1 MKIHQITFSP
11 TGGTRRA
18 CEYICEGIGAKPF
31 VTDLSVK
38 EGQIKVPE
46 IHEEDLVI
54 IAMPVFAGRVPA
66 LAVER
71 LRRIPGNHARCA
83 VVAVYGNRAY
93 DDALLEMQDVA
104 TEMKLRVV
112 AAVSAVAE
120 HSIAR
125 VYAAGRPDAEDRRE
139 LATFGTAIINAAIMN
154 KLGSTDTYKP
164 LSLPG
169 NRPYRAGNT
178 GPFPTADERCTDC
191 GTCRKLCPADAIPA
205 NNLRSVDKKAC
216 ISCMRC
222 ISVCPTKARNI
233 GQVEMIVTEKLKALC
248 STRKGNELFV

>member
-11 TGGTRRA
+11 TGGTRRVSD
-18 CEYICEGIGAKPF
+18 YICEGIGANPF
-31 VTDLSVK
+31 VTDLCVK
-38 EGQIKVPE
+38 EEQIRVPD

-54 IAMPVFAGRVPA
+54 IAMPVFAGRVPT
-66 LAVER
+66 LTIER
-71 LRRIPGNHARCA
+71 LKRIQSNRAKCA

-104 TEMKLRVV
+104 TEMGFRVV

-125 VYAAGRPDAEDRRE
+125 VYAAGRPDAEDRKE
-139 LATFGTAIINAAIMN
+139 LAAFGAAIMN
-154 KLGSTDTYKP
+154 KLESADTYKP

-178 GPFPTADERCTDC
+178 GPFPTADEQCTDC
-191 GTCRKLCPADAIPA
+191 GTCQKLCPADSIPA
-205 NNLRSVDKKAC
+205 DNLRSVKKEAC

-222 ISVCPTKARNI
+222 LSVCPTKARNI
-233 GQVEMIVTEKLKALC
+233 GPVEMMVTEKLKTLC
-248 STRKGNELFV
+248 ATRKGNELFV

>member
-11 TGGTRRA
+11 TGGTREV
-18 CEYICEGIGAKPF
+18 CEYICKGIGKKPL
-31 VTDLSVK
+31 VTDLCVK
-38 EGQIKVPE
+38 EGQIRVPE

-71 LRRIPGNHARCA
+71 LRRIQSNCA
-83 VVAVYGNRAY
+83 KCVVVAVYGNRAY

-104 TEMKLRVV
+104 KKMGFRVV

-125 VYAAGRPDAEDRRE
+125 VYAAGRPDAEDRKE
-139 LATFGTAIINAAIMN
+139 LAAFGAAIIN
-154 KLGSTDTYKP
+154 KVEGTDEYKP
-164 LSLPG
+164 LALPG
-169 NRPYRAGNT
+169 NRPYRTGNV
-178 GPFPTADERCTDC
+178 GPFPTADERCTGC
-191 GTCRKLCPADAIPA
+191 GTCRELCPANAIPA
-205 NNLRSVDKKAC
+205 DNLRSVNKEAC

-222 ISVCPTKARNI
+222 LSVCPTKARNI
-233 GQVEMIVTEKLKALC
+233 GQVEVMVTEKLKTLC
-248 STRKGNELFV
+248 ATRKGNELFV

>member
-1 MKIHQITFSP
+1 MNIHQIMFSP
-11 TGGTRRA
+11 TGGTRRV
-18 CEYICEGIGAKPF
+18 CEYICDGIDQKPS
-31 VTDLSVK
+31 VTDLCVK
-38 EGQIKVPE
+38 ERQIRLPE

-66 LAVER
+66 LAVDR
-71 LRRIPGNHARCA
+71 LKRIQSNHAKCV

-104 TEMKLRVV
+104 TEMGFRVV

-125 VYAAGRPDAEDRRE
+125 VYAAGRPDAEDRKE
-139 LATFGTAIINAAIMN
+139 LAAFGVTIINKVESM
-154 KLGSTDTYKP
+154 DTYNP

-178 GPFPTADERCTDC
+178 GPFPTADERCTGC
-191 GTCRKLCPADAIPA
+191 GTCHELCPADAIPA
-205 NNLRSVDKKAC
+205 DNLRSVNKETC

-222 ISVCPTKARNI
+222 LSVCPTKARNI
-233 GQVEMIVTEKLKALC
+233 GQVEVMVTEKLKTLC
-248 STRKGNELFV
+248 ATRKSNELFV

>member
-31 VTDLSVK
+31 VTDLCVK
-38 EGQIKVPE
+38 EGQIRVPD

-54 IAMPVFAGRVPA
+54 IAMPVFAGRVPT

-71 LRRIPGNHARCA
+71 LRLIQSNRARCA

-104 TEMKLRVV
+104 TEIGFRVV

-125 VYAAGRPDAEDRRE
+125 VYAAGRPDSEDRRE
-139 LATFGTAIINAAIMN
+139 LTAFGAAIMN
-154 KLGSTDTYKP
+154 KLESTDKYKP
-164 LSLPG
+164 LALPG

-191 GTCRKLCPADAIPA
+191 GTCRELCPADAIPA
-205 NNLRSVDKKAC
+205 NNLRSVDKEAC

-222 ISVCPTKARNI
+222 LSVCPTQARNI
-233 GQVEMIVTEKLKALC
+233 GQVEMMETERLKALC

>member
-11 TGGTRRA
+11 TGGTRRVSD
-18 CEYICEGIGAKPF
+18 YICEGIDAKPLM
-31 VTDLSVK
+31 TDLCVK
-38 EGQIKVPE
+38 EGQIRLPD

-66 LAVER
+66 LAIER
-71 LRRIPGNHARCA
+71 LKRIQSNRAKCA

-93 DDALLEMQDVA
+93 DDALLEMQDAA
-104 TEMKLRVV
+104 TEMEFRVV

-125 VYAAGRPDAEDRRE
+125 VYAAGRPDAEDRKE
-139 LATFGTAIINAAIMN
+139 LAAFGAAIMN
-154 KLGSTDTYKP
+154 KLESADTYKP

-169 NRPYRAGNT
+169 NRPYRAGKT
-178 GPFPTADERCTDC
+178 GPFPTADEQCTDC
-191 GTCRKLCPADAIPA
+191 GICQKLCPADAIPA
-205 NNLRSVDKKAC
+205 DNLRSVNKEAC

-222 ISVCPTKARNI
+222 LSVCPTKARNI
-233 GQVEMIVTEKLKALC
+233 GQVEMMVTEKLKTLC
-248 STRKGNELFV
+248 ATRKGNELFV

>member
-11 TGGTRRA
+11 TGGTRRVSD
-18 CEYICEGIGAKPF
+18 YICEGIGANPF
-31 VTDLSVK
+31 VTDLCVK
-38 EGQIKVPE
+38 EGQIRLPD

-66 LAVER
+66 LAIER
-71 LRRIPGNHARCA
+71 LKRIQSNHAKCA
-83 VVAVYGNRAY
+83 VVVVYGNRAY

-104 TEMKLRVV
+104 TEMEFRVV

-125 VYAAGRPDAEDRRE
+125 VYAAGRPDAEDRKE
-139 LATFGTAIINAAIMN
+139 LAAFGAAIMN
-154 KLGSTDTYKP
+154 KVESADVYKP

-178 GPFPTADERCTDC
+178 GPFPTADEQCTDC
-191 GTCRKLCPADAIPA
+191 GICQKLCPADAIPA
-205 NNLRSVDKKAC
+205 DNLRSVNKEAC

-222 ISVCPTKARNI
+222 LSVCPTKARNI
-233 GQVEMIVTEKLKALC
+233 WQVEMMVTEKLKTLC
-248 STRKGNELFV
+248 ATRKGNELFV

>member
-11 TGGTRRA
+11 TGGTREV
-18 CEYICEGIGAKPF
+18 CEYICKGIGKKPL
-31 VTDLSVK
+31 VTDLCVK
-38 EGQIKVPE
+38 EGQIRVPD

-71 LRRIPGNHARCA
+71 LKRIQSNHAKCA

-104 TEMKLRVV
+104 TEMGFRVI
-112 AAVSAVAE
+112 AAVCAVAE

-125 VYAAGRPDAEDRRE
+125 VYAVGRPDAEDRKE
-139 LATFGTAIINAAIMN
+139 LAAFGVAIINKVEGIDA
-154 KLGSTDTYKP
+154 YKP

-191 GTCRKLCPADAIPA
+191 GTCRELCPADAIPA
-205 NNLRSVDKKAC
+205 DNLRSVNKEAC

-222 ISVCPTKARNI
+222 LSVCPAKARNI
-233 GQVEMIVTEKLKALC
+233 GQVEKMVTEKLKTLC
-248 STRKGNELFV
+248 ATRKGNELFV

>member
-1 MKIHQITFSP
+1 MNIHQITFSP
-11 TGGTRRA
+11 TGGTRRV
-18 CEYICEGIGAKPF
+18 CEYICEGIDARPL
-31 VTDLSVK
+31 VTDLCVK
-38 EGQIKVPE
+38 EGQIRVPD
-46 IHEEDLVI
+46 IHEEDLAI

-71 LRRIPGNHARCA
+71 LRRIQSNHAKCA

-104 TEMKLRVV
+104 TEMGFRVA

-125 VYAAGRPDAEDRRE
+125 VYAAGRTDAEDRKE
-139 LATFGTAIINAAIMN
+139 LGAFGAAIIN
-154 KLGSTDTYKP
+154 KVEVTDTYKP
-164 LSLPG
+164 LALPG

-178 GPFPTADERCTDC
+178 GPFPTADERCIGC
-191 GTCRKLCPADAIPA
+191 GTCQKLCPADAIPTD
-205 NNLRSVDKKAC
+205 NLRNINKDAC

-222 ISVCPTKARNI
+222 LSVCPTQARNI
-233 GQVEMIVTEKLKALC
+233 GPVEMMVTEKLKTLC
-248 STRKGNELFV
+248 ATRKSNELFV

>member
-11 TGGTRRA
+11 TGGTRRV
-18 CEYICEGIGAKPF
+18 CEYIYEGIDARPLF
-31 VTDLSVK
+31 TDLCVK
-38 EGQIKVPE
+38 EGQIRVPD
-46 IHEEDLVI
+46 IHKEDLVF

-71 LRRIPGNHARCA
+71 LKRIQANQAKC
-83 VVAVYGNRAY
+83 VIVAVYGNRAY

-104 TEMKLRVV
+104 TEMGFRVI

-125 VYAAGRPDAEDRRE
+125 VYAAGRPDAEDRKE
-139 LATFGTAIINAAIMN
+139 LAAFGTAIINKMEGA
-154 KLGSTDTYKP
+154 DTYKP
-164 LSLPG
+164 LTLPG

-178 GPFPTADERCTDC
+178 GPFPTADEQCTDC
-191 GTCRKLCPADAIPA
+191 GTCQELCPADAIPV
-205 NNLRSVDKKAC
+205 NNLRSVNKDTC

-222 ISVCPTKARNI
+222 LSVCPTKARNI
-233 GQVEMIVTEKLKALC
+233 GPVEMMVTEKLKTLC
-248 STRKGNELFV
+248 ATRKGNELFV

>member
-1 MKIHQITFSP
+1 MEMKIHQITFSP
-11 TGGTRRA
+11 TGGPRRA

-31 VTDLSVK
+31 VTDLCVK
-38 EGQIKVPE
+38 EGQIRVPD
-46 IHEEDLVI
+46 IHEEDLAI

-71 LRRIPGNHARCA
+71 LRRIQSNHAKCA

-93 DDALLEMQDVA
+93 DDALLEMQDVT
-104 TEMKLRVV
+104 TEMGFRVV

-125 VYAAGRPDAEDRRE
+125 VYASGRPDAEDRKE
-139 LATFGTAIINAAIMN
+139 LAAFGAAIIN
-154 KLGSTDTYKP
+154 KVESTDVHMP

-191 GTCRKLCPADAIPA
+191 GTCQKLCPADAIPA
-205 NNLRSVDKKAC
+205 DNLRSVDKEAC

-222 ISVCPTKARNI
+222 LSVCLTKARNI
-233 GQVEMIVTEKLKALC
+233 GQVEKMVTEKLKTLRA
-248 STRKGNELFV
+248 TRKGNELFV

>member
-11 TGGTRRA
+11 TGGTRRVSD
-18 CEYICEGIGAKPF
+18 YICEGIGANPF
-31 VTDLSVK
+31 VTNLCVK
-38 EGQIKVPE
+38 EGQIRLPD

-71 LRRIPGNHARCA
+71 LKRIQSNHAKCA

-104 TEMKLRVV
+104 TEMGFRVV

-125 VYAAGRPDAEDRRE
+125 VYAAGRPDAEDRKE
-139 LATFGTAIINAAIMN
+139 LAAFGAAIINKVESA
-154 KLGSTDTYKP
+154 DVYKP
-164 LSLPG
+164 LALPG

-178 GPFPTADERCTDC
+178 RPFPTADEQCTDC
-191 GTCRKLCPADAIPA
+191 GICQELCPANAIPA
-205 NNLRSVDKKAC
+205 GNLRSVNKKAC

-222 ISVCPTKARNI
+222 LSVCPTKARNI
-233 GQVEMIVTEKLKALC
+233 GPVEMMVTEKLKTLC
-248 STRKGNELFV
+248 ATRKGNELFV

>member
-11 TGGTRRA
+11 TGGTRRV
-18 CEYICEGIGAKPF
+18 CKYICEGIDTRPL
-31 VTDLSVK
+31 VTDLCMK
-38 EGQIKVPE
+38 EGQIILPE
-46 IHEEDLVI
+46 IHEGDLVI
-54 IAMPVFAGRVPA
+54 IAMPVFAGRVSA
-66 LAVER
+66 LAVDR
-71 LRRIPGNHARCA
+71 LKRIQSNHAKCA

-93 DDALLEMQDVA
+93 DDALLEMQDVV
-104 TEMKLRVV
+104 TEMGFHVV

-125 VYAAGRPDAEDRRE
+125 VYAAGRPDAEDRKE
-139 LATFGTAIINAAIMN
+139 LAAFGAAIIN
-154 KLGSTDTYKP
+154 KVEGTDAYKP

-191 GTCRKLCPADAIPA
+191 GTCQELCPADAIPA
-205 NNLRSVDKKAC
+205 DNLRSVNKEAC

-222 ISVCPTKARNI
+222 LSVCPTKARNI
-233 GQVEMIVTEKLKALC
+233 GQVEVVVTEKLKTLC
-248 STRKGNELFV
+248 ATRKGNELFV

>member
-31 VTDLSVK
+31 VTDLCVK
-38 EGQIKVPE
+38 EEQIRVPE
-46 IHEEDLVI
+46 IHEEDLVV

-104 TEMKLRVV
+104 TEMGFRVV

-125 VYAAGRPDAEDRRE
+125 VYAAGRPDKEDRRE
-139 LATFGTAIINAAIMN
+139 LAAFGAAIMN
-154 KLGSTDTYKP
+154 KLESADTYNP
-164 LSLPG
+164 LALPG

-178 GPFPTADERCTDC
+178 GSFPTADERCTGC
-191 GTCRKLCPADAIPA
+191 GTCRELCPADAIPA
-205 NNLRSVDKKAC
+205 DNLRSVDKEAC

-222 ISVCPTKARNI
+222 LSVCPTKARNI
-233 GQVEMIVTEKLKALC
+233 GQVEMMVTEKLKTLC
-248 STRKGNELFV
+248 ATRKGNELFV

>member
-11 TGGTRRA
+11 TGGTRRV
-18 CEYICEGIGAKPF
+18 CEYICEGIDARPLF
-31 VTDLSVK
+31 TDLCVK
-38 EGQIKVPE
+38 EGKIRVPD
-46 IHEEDLVI
+46 IHKEDLVI

-71 LRRIPGNHARCA
+71 LKRIQANQAKC
-83 VVAVYGNRAY
+83 VIVAVYGNRAY

-104 TEMKLRVV
+104 TEMGFRVI

-125 VYAAGRPDAEDRRE
+125 VYAAGRPDAEDRKE
-139 LATFGTAIINAAIMN
+139 LAAFGTAIINKMEGA
-154 KLGSTDTYKP
+154 DTYKP
-164 LSLPG
+164 LTLPG

-178 GPFPTADERCTDC
+178 GPFPTTDERCADC
-191 GTCRKLCPADAIPA
+191 GTCQELCPADAIPV
-205 NNLRSVDKKAC
+205 NNLRSVNKDTC

-222 ISVCPTKARNI
+222 LSVCPTKARNI
-233 GQVEMIVTEKLKALC
+233 GPVEMMVTEKLKTLC
-248 STRKGNELFV
+248 ATRKGNELFI

>member
-1 MKIHQITFSP
+1 MEMKIHQITFSP
-11 TGGTRRA
+11 TGGTRRV
-18 CEYICEGIGAKPF
+18 CEYICEAIDAKPL
-31 VTDLSVK
+31 VTDLCVK
-38 EGQIKVPE
+38 EGQIRLPDINK
-46 IHEEDLVI
+46 EDLVI
-54 IAMPVFAGRVPA
+54 IAIPVFAGRVPA

-71 LRRIPGNHARCA
+71 LKRIQSNRAKCA

-104 TEMKLRVV
+104 TEMGFRVI

-125 VYAAGRPDAEDRRE
+125 VYAAGRPDAEDRKE
-139 LATFGTAIINAAIMN
+139 LAAFGAAIIN
-154 KLGSTDTYKP
+154 KVEGTDVYKP

-178 GPFPTADERCTDC
+178 GPYPTADEQCTDC
-191 GTCRKLCPADAIPA
+191 GTCRELCPADAIPA
-205 NNLRSVDKKAC
+205 DNLRSVDKEAC

-222 ISVCPTKARNI
+222 LSVCPTKARNI
-233 GQVEMIVTEKLKALC
+233 GPVEMMVTEKLKTLC
-248 STRKGNELFV
+248 ATRKGNELFV

>member
-11 TGGTRRA
+11 TGGTRRV
-18 CEYICEGIGAKPF
+18 CEYICESIDTRPI
-31 VTDLSVK
+31 VTDLCVK
-38 EGQIKVPE
+38 EGQIRVPD
-46 IHEEDLVI
+46 IHEKDLVI

-71 LRRIPGNHARCA
+71 LKRIQSNRAKCA

-104 TEMKLRVV
+104 TEMGFRVV

-125 VYAAGRPDAEDRRE
+125 VYAAGRPDAKDRKE
-139 LATFGTAIINAAIMN
+139 LTAFGAAIIN
-154 KLGSTDTYKP
+154 KVEGSDTYKP
-164 LSLPG
+164 LALPG

-178 GPFPTADERCTDC
+178 GPFPTADGRCTDC
-191 GTCRKLCPADAIPA
+191 GTCQDLCPAAAIPA
-205 NNLRSVDKKAC
+205 DNLRSVNKEAC

-222 ISVCPTKARNI
+222 LSVCPTKARNI
-233 GQVEMIVTEKLKALC
+233 WQVEMMVTEKLKTLC
-248 STRKGNELFV
+248 TTRKGNELFV

>member
-11 TGGTRRA
+11 TGGTRKVS
-18 CEYICEGIGAKPF
+18 EYICEGIGKKPV
-31 VTDLSVK
+31 VTDLCVK
-38 EGQIKVPE
+38 EWQIRLPD
-46 IHEEDLVI
+46 IHEGDLVI
-54 IAMPVFAGRVPA
+54 IAIPVFAGRVPA
-66 LAVER
+66 LAVKR
-71 LRRIPGNHARCA
+71 LKRIQSNRAKCA

-104 TEMKLRVV
+104 TEMGFRVV

-125 VYAAGRPDAEDRRE
+125 VYAAGRPDAEDRKE
-139 LATFGTAIINAAIMN
+139 LAAFGAAIIN
-154 KLGSTDTYKP
+154 KVEGTDAYKP

-178 GPFPTADERCTDC
+178 GPFPTADERCTGC
-191 GTCRKLCPADAIPA
+191 GTCHELCPVDAIPA
-205 NNLRSVDKKAC
+205 DNLRSVNKEAC

-222 ISVCPTKARNI
+222 LSVCPTKARNI
-233 GQVEMIVTEKLKALC
+233 GQVEVVVTEKLKTLC
-248 STRKGNELFV
+248 ATRKGNELFV

>member
-1 MKIHQITFSP
+1 MNIHQITFSP
-11 TGGTRRA
+11 TGGTQRVS
-18 CEYICEGIGAKPF
+18 EYICEGIDARPLM
-31 VTDLSVK
+31 TDLCVK
-38 EGQIKVPE
+38 EGQIRLPD

-54 IAMPVFAGRVPA
+54 IAMPVYAGRVPA

-71 LRRIPGNHARCA
+71 LKRIPGNHAKCA

-104 TEMKLRVV
+104 TEMGFRVV

-125 VYAAGRPDAEDRRE
+125 VYATGRPDAEDRKE
-139 LATFGTAIINAAIMN
+139 LAAFGAAIIN
-154 KLGSTDTYKP
+154 KVEGSDTYKP
-164 LSLPG
+164 LALPG

-191 GTCRKLCPADAIPA
+191 GTCRELCPADAIPA
-205 NNLRSVDKKAC
+205 DNLRSVNKEAC

-222 ISVCPTKARNI
+222 LSVCPTKARNI
-233 GQVEMIVTEKLKALC
+233 GQVEMMVTEKLKTLC
-248 STRKGNELFV
+248 ATRKGNELFV

>member
-1 MKIHQITFSP
+1 MEMKIHQITFSP

-18 CEYICEGIGAKPF
+18 CEYICEGIAKEPLT
-31 VTDLSVK
+31 TDLCVK
-38 EGQIKVPE
+38 EGQIRVPD
-46 IHEEDLVI
+46 IHEKDLVI

-71 LRRIPGNHARCA
+71 LRRIQSNRAKCA

-104 TEMKLRVV
+104 TEMGFRVV

-125 VYAAGRPDAEDRRE
+125 VYAAGRPDAEDRKE
-139 LATFGTAIINAAIMN
+139 LAAFGAAIIN
-154 KLGSTDTYKP
+154 KVEGSDTYKP

-169 NRPYRAGNT
+169 NRPYR
-178 GPFPTADERCTDC
+178 
-191 GTCRKLCPADAIPA
+191 
-205 NNLRSVDKKAC
+205 
-216 ISCMRC
+216 
-222 ISVCPTKARNI
+222 
-233 GQVEMIVTEKLKALC
+233 
-248 STRKGNELFV
+248 

>member
-31 VTDLSVK
+31 VTDLCVK
-38 EGQIKVPE
+38 EGQIRVPD

-54 IAMPVFAGRVPA
+54 IAMPVFAGRVPT

-71 LRRIPGNHARCA
+71 LRLIQSNRSRCA

-104 TEMKLRVV
+104 TEIGFRVV

-125 VYAAGRPDAEDRRE
+125 VYAAGRPDSEDRRE
-139 LATFGTAIINAAIMN
+139 LTAFGAAIMN
-154 KLGSTDTYKP
+154 KLESTDKYKP
-164 LSLPG
+164 LALPG

-191 GTCRKLCPADAIPA
+191 GTCRELCPADAIPA
-205 NNLRSVDKKAC
+205 NNLRSVDKEAC

-222 ISVCPTKARNI
+222 LSVCPTQARNI
-233 GQVEMIVTEKLKALC
+233 GQVEMMETERLKALC

>member
-11 TGGTRRA
+11 TGGTRRV
-18 CEYICEGIGAKPF
+18 CEYICEGIGANPF
-31 VTDLSVK
+31 VTDLCVK
-38 EGQIKVPE
+38 EGQIRVPD

-71 LRRIPGNHARCA
+71 LKHIQSNHAKCV

-104 TEMKLRVV
+104 TEMDFRVV

-125 VYAAGRPDAEDRRE
+125 VYAARRPDAEDRKE
-139 LATFGTAIINAAIMN
+139 LAAFGASIIN
-154 KLGSTDTYKP
+154 KVESTDVYMP

-191 GTCRKLCPADAIPA
+191 GTCRELCPADAIPA
-205 NNLRSVDKKAC
+205 DNLRSVNKEAC

-222 ISVCPTKARNI
+222 LSACPTKARNI
-233 GQVEMIVTEKLKALC
+233 GPVEMMVTEKLKTLC
-248 STRKGNELFV
+248 ATRKANELFV

>member
-1 MKIHQITFSP
+1 MKIHQIMFSP
-11 TGGTRRA
+11 TGGTRRV
-18 CEYICEGIGAKPF
+18 CEYICEGIGQKPF
-31 VTDLSVK
+31 VTDLCVK
-38 EGQIKVPE
+38 EVQIRLPE

-66 LAVER
+66 LAVDR
-71 LRRIPGNHARCA
+71 FKRIQSNHAKC
-83 VVAVYGNRAY
+83 VIVAVYGNRAY

-104 TEMKLRVV
+104 KEMGFHVV

-125 VYAAGRPDAEDRRE
+125 IYAAGRPDAEDRKE
-139 LATFGTAIINAAIMN
+139 LAAFGAAIIN
-154 KLGSTDTYKP
+154 KVEGTDVYKP

-178 GPFPTADERCTDC
+178 GPFPMADEGCTGC
-191 GTCRKLCPADAIPA
+191 GTCQELCPADAIPA
-205 NNLRSVDKKAC
+205 DNLRSVNKEAC

-222 ISVCPTKARNI
+222 LSVCPTKARNI
-233 GQVEMIVTEKLKALC
+233 GQVEVMVTEKLKTLC
-248 STRKGNELFV
+248 ATRKSNELFV

>member
-11 TGGTRRA
+11 TGGTRRVSD
-18 CEYICEGIGAKPF
+18 YICEGIDTRPL
-31 VTDLSVK
+31 VTDLCVK
-38 EGQIKVPE
+38 EDQIRLPD

-71 LRRIPGNHARCA
+71 LKRIQSNHAKCA

-93 DDALLEMQDVA
+93 DDALLEMQDVT
-104 TEMKLRVV
+104 TEMGFRVV

-125 VYAAGRPDAEDRRE
+125 VYAAGRPDAEDRKE
-139 LATFGTAIINAAIMN
+139 LAAFGAAIMN
-154 KLGSTDTYKP
+154 KLESADTYKP
-164 LSLPG
+164 LALPG

-191 GTCRKLCPADAIPA
+191 GTCQDLCPADAIPA
-205 NNLRSVDKKAC
+205 DNLRSVNKEAC

-222 ISVCPTKARNI
+222 LSVCPTKARTS
-233 GQVEMIVTEKLKALC
+233 GRWK
-248 STRKGNELFV
+248 

>member
-11 TGGTRRA
+11 TGGTRRV
-18 CEYICEGIGAKPF
+18 CEYICEGISTRPL
-31 VTDLSVK
+31 VTDFCVK
-38 EGQIKVPE
+38 EGQIRVPD

-71 LRRIPGNHARCA
+71 LKHIQSNRAKCA

-93 DDALLEMQDVA
+93 DDALIEMQDVA
-104 TEMKLRVV
+104 TEMGFRVV
-112 AAVSAVAE
+112 AAISAVAE

-125 VYAAGRPDAEDRRE
+125 VYAAGRPDIEDRKK
-139 LATFGTAIINAAIMN
+139 LAAFGAAIINKVEGM
-154 KLGSTDTYKP
+154 GTYMP

-169 NRPYRAGNT
+169 NRPYRTGNT
-178 GPFPTADERCTDC
+178 GPFPTADGRCTGC
-191 GTCRKLCPADAIPA
+191 GTCQKLCPVDAIPA
-205 NNLRSVDKKAC
+205 DNLRSVIKEAC

-222 ISVCPTKARNI
+222 LSVCPAKARNI
-233 GQVEMIVTEKLKALC
+233 GPAEMMVTEKLKTLC
-248 STRKGNELFV
+248 VTRKGNELFV

>member
-11 TGGTRRA
+11 TGGTREV
-18 CEYICEGIGAKPF
+18 CEYICKGIGKKPL
-31 VTDLSVK
+31 VTDLCVK
-38 EGQIKVPE
+38 EGQIRLPE

-71 LRRIPGNHARCA
+71 LKRIQSNHAKCA

-104 TEMKLRVV
+104 TEMGFRVV
-112 AAVSAVAE
+112 AVVSAVAE

-125 VYAAGRPDAEDRRE
+125 VYAVGRPDAEDRKE
-139 LATFGTAIINAAIMN
+139 LAAFGAAIINKVEGIDA
-154 KLGSTDTYKP
+154 YKP

-178 GPFPTADERCTDC
+178 GPFPTADERCTGC
-191 GTCRKLCPADAIPA
+191 GTCQELCPADAIPA
-205 NNLRSVDKKAC
+205 DNLRSVNKEAC

-222 ISVCPTKARNI
+222 LSVCPTKARNI
-233 GQVEMIVTEKLKALC
+233 GQVEMMVTEKLKTLC
-248 STRKGNELFV
+248 ATRKGNKLFV